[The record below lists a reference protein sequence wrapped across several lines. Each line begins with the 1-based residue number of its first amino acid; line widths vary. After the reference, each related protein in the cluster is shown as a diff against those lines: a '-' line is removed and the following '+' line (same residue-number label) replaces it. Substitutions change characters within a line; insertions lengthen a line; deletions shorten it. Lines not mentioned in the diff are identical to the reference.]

1 MSNLTLALAVV
12 AAIFGAFGCATHTTE
27 GPMSPP
33 NLIARQKLF
42 GNPARVSTSISPDGS
57 MISFLASV
65 DGVQNVWV
73 GPADEPSAARPITR
87 DTKRGIWYYAWA
99 YTNRHIIYLQD
110 VGGDENW
117 HVYVVDLPGGEIRDL
132 TPIEG
137 VQAQVQ
143 RVSHRRPNEIVVA
156 INDREEELHDPY
168 LVDLSSGERTLLE
181 QNPGFSYW
189 IYDDDYTIR
198 FGGAYV
204 EGGSVALQQKT
215 TSGEWEEFLVIDH
228 EDALTTHPLGFD
240 STGDV
245 LYMLDSR
252 DRNTAGLFAL
262 DTQTADR
269 RLIYENSR
277 ADVDNVLLHP
287 TSYTVQ
293 AASATFK
300 RRHWEVLDDSIRPD
314 FEYLGMVADGEI
326 DVVSRTLDDRKWIIG
341 FDIADGPYGYYLYDR
356 DARSAKLL
364 FTYRPDL
371 EGETLAAMH
380 PELVKSRDG
389 LELVSYLTLPV
400 ESDPDGDSRPREAL
414 PMVLLVHGGPW
425 GRDYWGFQETPQWL
439 ANRGYAVL
447 SVNFRGSTGMGK
459 AFVNAGDLQW
469 GAKMH
474 DDLIDAV
481 EWAVAEGI
489 ADRSRVA
496 IMGGS
501 YGGYATLV
509 GLTFT
514 PETFACGV
522 DIVGPSNLFT
532 LIESIPPYWQPEI
545 ELFTTRVGDTRTESG
560 RKLLKERSPLTHVDR
575 IQKPLLIGQGANDP
589 RVKQQESD
597 QIVAAMQSKG
607 IPVTYALFPD
617 EGHGF
622 ARPEN
627 NLAFNA
633 LTEAFL
639 GECLGGRVEP
649 IGEDLAGSSLVVT
662 TGADQIEGLEELLDP
677 SDTTPHIG
685 AGPKP

>member
-1 MSNLTLALAVV
+1 
-12 AAIFGAFGCATHTTE
+12 
-27 GPMSPP
+27 
-33 NLIARQKLF
+33 
-42 GNPARVSTSISPDGS
+42 
-57 MISFLASV
+57 
-65 DGVQNVWV
+65 
-73 GPADEPSAARPITR
+73 
-87 DTKRGIWYYAWA
+87 
-99 YTNRHIIYLQD
+99 
-110 VGGDENW
+110 
-117 HVYVVDLPGGEIRDL
+117 
-132 TPIEG
+132 
-137 VQAQVQ
+137 
-143 RVSHRRPNEIVVA
+143 
-156 INDREEELHDPY
+156 
-168 LVDLSSGERTLLE
+168 
-181 QNPGFSYW
+181 
-189 IYDDDYTIR
+189 
-198 FGGAYV
+198 
-204 EGGSVALQQKT
+204 
-215 TSGEWEEFLVIDH
+215 
-228 EDALTTHPLGFD
+228 
-240 STGDV
+240 
-245 LYMLDSR
+245 
-252 DRNTAGLFAL
+252 
-262 DTQTADR
+262 
-269 RLIYENSR
+269 
-277 ADVDNVLLHP
+277 
-287 TSYTVQ
+287 
-293 AASATFK
+293 
-300 RRHWEVLDDSIRPD
+300 
-314 FEYLGMVADGEI
+314 
-326 DVVSRTLDDRKWIIG
+326 
-341 FDIADGPYGYYLYDR
+341 
-356 DARSAKLL
+356 
-364 FTYRPDL
+364 
-371 EGETLAAMH
+371 
-380 PELVKSRDG
+380 

-400 ESDPDGDSRPREAL
+400 ESDPDEDGRPREAL
-414 PMVLLVHGGPW
+414 PMVLFVHGGPW
-425 GRDYWGFQETPQWL
+425 GRDYWGFQEFPQWL

-532 LIESIPPYWQPEI
+532 LIESLPPYWQPEI
-545 ELFTTRVGDTRTESG
+545 ELFAMRVGDTRTESG
-560 RKLLKERSPLTHVDR
+560 RKLLIERSPLTHVDR

-649 IGEDLAGSSLVVT
+649 IGEDLAGSSLVVPN
-662 TGADQIEGLEELLDP
+662 GADQIEGLAELLDP
-677 SDTTPHIG
+677 SDTTPHVG
-685 AGPKP
+685 AEPKP

>member
-1 MSNLTLALAVV
+1 MSKLAFA

-42 GNPARVSTSISPDGS
+42 SNPARANTGISPDGS

-87 DTKRGIWYYAWA
+87 DTNRGIWYYAWA
-99 YTNRHIIYLQD
+99 YTNQHIIYLQD

-117 HVYVVDLPGGEIRDL
+117 HAYVVDLSGGEIRDL

-137 VQAQVQ
+137 VQAQIQ
-143 RVSHRRPNEIVVA
+143 MISHRRPNEIVIA
-156 INDREEELHDPY
+156 INDRDETLHDPY
-168 LVDLSSGERTLLE
+168 LVDLNSGERTLLE
-181 QNPGFSYW
+181 QNPGFAYW

-198 FGGAYV
+198 FGGAFT

-215 TSGEWEEFLVIDH
+215 TSGEWKEFLVIDH
-228 EDALTTHPLGFD
+228 EDTLTTRPLGFD

-269 RLIYENSR
+269 RLIYENPR

-293 AASATFK
+293 AASATFQ

-314 FEYLGMVADGEI
+314 FEYLGTVADGEI
-326 DVVSRTLDDRKWIIG
+326 DVVSRTLDDRQWIVG

-514 PETFACGV
+514 PETFACGI

-560 RKLLKERSPLTHVDR
+560 RKLLNERSPLTHVDR

-597 QIVAAMQSKG
+597 QIVAAMQRKG

-639 GECLGGRVEP
+639 GECIGGRVEP
-649 IGEDLAGSSLVVT
+649 IGEDLAGSSLVVPN
-662 TGADQIEGLEELLDP
+662 GADQIEGLEELLDP
-677 SDTTPHIG
+677 SDMTPHVR

>member
-1 MSNLTLALAVV
+1 MSKLTSALAFV
-12 AAIFGAFGCATHTTE
+12 AAIFGAFGCATHMTE
-27 GPMSPP
+27 GPMPPP

-42 GNPARVSTSISPDGS
+42 GNPARVSATISPDGS
-57 MISFLASV
+57 KVGFVAPV
-65 DGVQNVWV
+65 DGVQNVWI
-73 GPADEPSAARPITR
+73 GPADDPSAARPITR

-99 YTNRHIIYLQD
+99 YTNQHIIYIQD

-117 HVYVVDLPGGEIRDL
+117 HVYVVDLSSGEIRDL

-137 VQAQVQ
+137 VQAQIQ
-143 RVSHRRPNEIVVA
+143 RVSHRRPSEIVVA
-156 INDREEELHDPY
+156 INDRDETLHDPY
-168 LVDLSSGERTLLE
+168 LVDLTSGERTLLE
-181 QNPGFSYW
+181 KNPGFAYW
-189 IYDDDYTIR
+189 IYDDDYTVR
-198 FGGAYV
+198 FGGAYT
-204 EGGSVALQQKT
+204 EGGSVAIHQRT
-215 TSGEWEEFLVIDH
+215 TTGQWDEFLVIDH
-228 EDALTTHPLGFD
+228 EDTLTTQPLGFD
-240 STGDV
+240 GTGDV

-252 DRNTAGLFAL
+252 NRNTAGLFAL
-262 DTQTADR
+262 DTKTANR
-269 RLIYENSR
+269 KLIYENPR
-277 ADVDNVLLHP
+277 ADVDDVLLHP

-293 AASATFK
+293 AASATFE
-300 RRHWEVLDDSIRPD
+300 RRHWEVLDDSIRQD
-314 FEYLGMVADGEI
+314 FEYLGTVADGEI
-326 DVVSRTLDDRKWIIG
+326 DIVSRTLDDREWIVG
-341 FDIADGPYGYYLYDR
+341 FEIADGPYGYYLYDR

-371 EGETLAAMH
+371 EGEALAAMH

-400 ESDPDGDSRPREAL
+400 ESDPDRDGRPREAL
-414 PMVLLVHGGPW
+414 PMVLFVHGGPW
-425 GRDYWGFQETPQWL
+425 GRDYWGFNEYHQWL

-459 AFVNAGDLQW
+459 AFVNAGDLEW

-481 EWAVAEGI
+481 EWAVTEEI

-532 LIESIPPYWQPEI
+532 LIESIPPYWQPMI
-545 ELFTTRVGDTRTESG
+545 ELFAMRVGDTRTESG
-560 RKLLKERSPLTHVDR
+560 RRLLIERSPLTHVDR

-597 QIVAAMQSKG
+597 QIVSAMQSKG

-662 TGADQIEGLEELLDP
+662 NGADQIEGLAELVDP
-677 SDTTPHIG
+677 NDTTPDVG
-685 AGPKP
+685 AGVGP